1 VVKVIE
7 VVMNQISVDGMKFV
21 KVISDKAVSDAVM
34 LGFVPGAAR
43 DLAQVKCY
51 DTAALSLFY
60 GEVNFPVRG
69 VVEIPVGAPL
79 SLRDVPPNGE
89 RASQFGGRVRR
100 LAAWRMVESE
110 GYRMSEIITFLADWY
125 FVQTHRRPQFVFVK
139 VLPKGV
145 ERFQEVDD
153 LCLIDVDWALEKC
166 VMVGG

>member
-1 VVKVIE
+1 MIE
-7 VVMNQISVDGMKFV
+7 VVTNQLSPDGMKFV
-21 KVISDKAVSDAVM
+21 KVMSDKALSDSTM

-43 DLAQVKCY
+43 DLATVKCY

-60 GEVNFPVRG
+60 GEVTYPVRQ
-69 VVEIPVGAPL
+69 VVEIPAGRVGK
-79 SLRDVPPNGE
+79 
-89 RASQFGGRVRR
+89 VRR
-100 LAAWRMVESE
+100 LTAWRMVESE
-110 GYRMSEIITFLADWY
+110 GYRMSEIITFLAEWY
-125 FVQTHRRPQFVFVK
+125 FVNTHRRPQFIFVK